1 MLRVARLLAAGLGV
15 ALAAGRGQQDIV
27 RRHLFPAR
35 LVQVL
40 ADVLRVGVVGA
51 VPFNGHGPVICRPKN
66 LDACGA
72 RAGAPSAEAGEQV
85 NCCSPVVV
93 LV

>member
-1 MLRVARLLAAGLGV
+1 M
-15 ALAAGRGQQDIV
+15 
-27 RRHLFPAR
+27 RRNLFPAR

-40 ADVLRVGVVGA
+40 ANVLRFGVVGA
-51 VPFNGHGPVICRPKN
+51 VPFNGHRPVVCRPEN

-85 NCCSPVVV
+85 DCCGHELFFQPAQSCA
-93 LV
+93 L